1 MRISDWSSD
10 VCSSDLGAS
19 FTEPISLVGAKGDPL
34 LDGDEP
40 LTLAEIVDLPLII
53 AGIRK
58 EGIRDIVER
67 AFADVGLTPN
77 NVVAEVET
85 TLMARPM
92 VARKLGYPISLASA
106 AEQGIR
112 AGSLAVRPTEAVRL
126 EGLLARAVGATTV
139 PAAPYEIGRAPRS
152 KR

>member
-1 MRISDWSSD
+1 MCVPFPRLHKELVSGVVD
-10 VCSSDLGAS
+10 VAVLSLHVDPAHLILGAS

-77 NVVAEVET
+77 NVVAE
-85 TLMARPM
+85 
-92 VARKLGYPISLASA
+92 
-106 AEQGIR
+106 
-112 AGSLAVRPTEAVRL
+112 
-126 EGLLARAVGATTV
+126 
-139 PAAPYEIGRAPRS
+139 EIGRANV
-152 KR
+152 

>member
-1 MRISDWSSD
+1 MEGLSPRLRKMLVTGVVD
-10 VCSSDLGAS
+10 VAVLSLNVDPAHLILGAS

-77 NVVAEVET
+77 
-85 TLMARPM
+85 
-92 VARKLGYPISLASA
+92 K
-106 AEQGIR
+106 
-112 AGSLAVRPTEAVRL
+112 
-126 EGLLARAVGATTV
+126 
-139 PAAPYEIGRAPRS
+139 IGRASCRDRVCQYVS
-152 KR
+152 ISVVAGQIKKK

>member
-1 MRISDWSSD
+1 MGGLSPRLRKLLVAGVVD
-10 VCSSDLGAS
+10 VAVLSLNVEPAHLILGAS

-67 AFADVGLTPN
+67 AFADVGLKPKN
-77 NVVAEVET
+77 
-85 TLMARPM
+85 
-92 VARKLGYPISLASA
+92 
-106 AEQGIR
+106 
-112 AGSLAVRPTEAVRL
+112 
-126 EGLLARAVGATTV
+126 
-139 PAAPYEIGRAPRS
+139 GRASGRE
-152 KR
+152 RVWQDG